1 MQGNQ
6 DPMSTGVA
14 TNPQL
19 TQSGIDSQLQLY
31 RCEEK
36 ENYAKP
42 IIPYPLDQIPS
53 VLERVRVPL
62 LNLGTLLMQAQQNPE
77 IVDNQ
82 NLSTFSTILDR
93 VDKLNS
99 DIIDL
104 HRIVSK
110 LSI

>member
-19 TQSGIDSQLQLY
+19 AQTGIDSQIKQY
-31 RCEEK
+31 KDEERS
-36 ENYAKP
+36 NYAKP
-42 IIPYPLDQIPS
+42 VLPYPLDQIPN
-53 VLERVRVPL
+53 VLDRIRVPL
-62 LNLGTLLMQAQQNPE
+62 LNLGTLLIQAQQNPE
-77 IVDNQ
+77 IVDNF
-82 NLSTFSTILDR
+82 NLTGFSAILDK
-93 VDKLNS
+93 VDKLNT

-104 HRIVSK
+104 SHSVDK